1 MDGVHASMSRN
12 TAKSKRTR
20 QHILAVALPIFARG
34 GYSGASVR
42 KIAGAAE
49 VNVAT
54 LAYHFV
60 DKDGLY
66 DTVIE
71 RLYEELAEGLNGLDI
86 MAFTQVRQV
95 VVWAWDFAG
104 NHRDHIRLLIRH
116 SLDHEERPR
125 VLVDRW
131 SDSFFMFGET
141 IVLRFRPDWSRA
153 ECRMLTLSLQHLM
166 ARFAIE
172 EPAQLDNILGGVE
185 DLDAVVVDFF
195 VSFLQRE
202 LGMTS

>member
-1 MDGVHASMSRN
+1 MARN

-20 QHILAVALPIFARG
+20 KQILAVALPIFAKRG
-34 GYSGASVR
+34 YTGASVR

-60 DKDGLY
+60 DKNGLY

-71 RLYEELAEGLNGLDI
+71 RLYQELAAGMSDLDI
-86 MAFTQVRQV
+86 TAFTQVRQV

-104 NHRDHIRLLIRH
+104 AHRDHIRLLIRH

-125 VLVDRW
+125 VLVERW
-131 SDSFFMFGET
+131 SESFFLFGEG
-141 IVLRFRPDWSRA
+141 VLLRFRPDWSRS
-153 ECRMLTLSLQHLM
+153 ECRMLLLSLQHLM

-172 EPAQLDNILGGVE
+172 ERAQLSVILGGVE
-185 DLDAVVVDFF
+185 DVDAVVVDFF
-195 VSFLQRE
+195 VGLLQRE
-202 LGMTS
+202 LGME

>member
-1 MDGVHASMSRN
+1 MTRN

-20 QHILAVALPIFARG
+20 QQILAVALPIFAKS

-42 KIAGAAE
+42 MIAGAAQ

-71 RLYEELAEGLNGLDI
+71 RLYQELAESFEGLDI
-86 MAFTQVRQV
+86 FAFTQLRQV
-95 VVWAWDFAG
+95 VIWAWEFAG
-104 NHRDHIRLLIRH
+104 AHRDHIRLLIRH

-125 VLVDRW
+125 VLVDDW
-131 SDSFFMFGET
+131 SDTFFLFGET
-141 IVLRFRPDWSRA
+141 ILARFRPDWSRS
-153 ECRMLTLSLQHLM
+153 EYRMLMLSLQHLI

-172 EPAQLDNILGGVE
+172 EQEQLRAILGGV
-185 DLDAVVVDFF
+185 DDVDAVVVDFF
-195 VSFLQRE
+195 VALLERE
-202 LGMTS
+202 LGVEQTT